1 MVVTE
6 EAGGIKCP
14 WECEAGEQSCPNNSA
29 FPTQCIYSYAG
40 IKYILKDS
48 KKENYMYFFF
58 SR

>member
-1 MVVTE
+1 MTGK
-6 EAGGIKCP
+6 AGGIKCP
-14 WECEAGEQSCPNNSA
+14 GECEAGEPNN

-48 KKENYMYFFF
+48 KKENHMYFFS